1 VARRQTREPA
11 SPPGTAVVEELPPE
25 DDTASEVETEG
36 ESPLLRYLPRTFDA
50 LRFGPFRWYLSAL
63 IFWNAAM
70 SMQMLIRGYLAYDL
84 TDSFASLGIIGLASA
99 IPMLVLSPFGGV
111 LADRLPRRV
120 VLQVGQGMGLVM
132 SLAVAA
138 LLFADRLTFE
148 ALFIASIG
156 QGTMM
161 SMVMPS
167 RQAFLPEVV
176 GMRRLMNAIPLQSA
190 SMNLMQIFAPAVG
203 GLMID
208 VIGASWVYVSMAV
221 LYSISM
227 VTLFAVRSLSPREF
241 AAEAEGHEARTN
253 RRARGSKNGTG
264 DQDSESAI
272 SQLVSGLRYLSG
284 NGVLLSVLSF
294 TLLGSILGM
303 PIRRLLPGY
312 VSDVFTDTGTA
323 LGIMQAGMGV
333 GALVGALAL
342 ATLQL
347 RRYRGLIFAGSA
359 LLMGVALLLFSLTG
373 VFWLAWIALFF
384 VGIGTTGRQ
393 ALSQMLMQDY
403 VDNEYRGRVMSIYM
417 MQISLMNI
425 GTFFVSLYMDRV
437 GPQFAIGS
445 LGVGLIAATF
455 AYLALVPRFR
465 RLD

>member
-1 VARRQTREPA
+1 
-11 SPPGTAVVEELPPE
+11 VEEIPLE
-25 DDTASEVETEG
+25 DDRAPEVETEG
-36 ESPLLRYLPRTFDA
+36 ESTLVRYLPRTFDA

-84 TDSFASLGIIGLASA
+84 TGTFSSLGIIGLASA
-99 IPMLVLSPFGGV
+99 VPMLVLSPFGGV
-111 LADRLPRRV
+111 LADRLPKRL
-120 VLQVGQGMGLVM
+120 VLQAGQGIGLLM

-167 RQAFLPEVV
+167 RQAYLPEVV

-190 SMNLMQIFAPAVG
+190 SMNLMQIFAPAIG

-208 VIGASWVYVSMAV
+208 VIGASWVYVTMAV
-221 LYSISM
+221 MYFTSM
-227 VTLFAVRSLSPREF
+227 VTLFAVRSLSAEDF
-241 AAEAEGHEARTN
+241 AAEAEGRDVRMSRHGSG
-253 RRARGSKNGTG
+253 ARGSRNGANG
-264 DQDSESAI
+264 HDSQSAI
-272 SQLVSGLRYLSG
+272 GQLVSGLRYLSG

-294 TLLGSILGM
+294 TLLGSVLGM

-312 VSDVFTDTGTA
+312 VSEVFTNTG
-323 LGIMQAGMGV
+323 LGLGVMVTGMAV

-347 RRYRGLIFAGSA
+347 RRQRGLIFAGSA
-359 LLMGVALLLFSLTG
+359 LLMGVALLLFSLTS
-373 VFWLAWIALFF
+373 VFWLAWLALFV

-403 VDNEYRGRVMSIYM
+403 VDDEYRGRVMSIYM
-417 MQISLMNI
+417 MQISLMNV

-445 LGVGLIAATF
+445 LGVTLIAATF
-455 AYLALVPRFR
+455 VYLALVPRFR